1 MAALTLSPTLARRP
15 RPFVALQRRPLYPSR
30 ASGPQCASRSRLSC
44 RATSSPQQNVAASTA
59 KQAVELGLE
68 AFEAGDTDAALTL
81 FQKALSLQPDADE
94 ARAAAYNSACAHTR
108 LRQWEPAVEAIKLA
122 VNTHGLKLSVALN
135 DADLEPLR
143 ERREWLAALAELR
156 GGINEQQLVQLRSEA
171 KAPFRLTRII
181 FVGGL
186 AVGAALGLFII
197 TARLLAAV
205 QGGEGAPD
213 LQETL
218 QNFGINAA
226 ALAVLSFF
234 VLRDV
239 SSQNKDQQVITREEA
254 LGKLQISLGSDR
266 VIPLAAFRGTTR
278 PVIIAGSRGQIS
290 RALAAAEPCR
300 EALRERGISVV
311 PIQLSAEDVSEKLRQ
326 LKAEF
331 GGAAAAPASKGFG
344 GAASG
349 SSKAAPEAAAVPAAA
364 SGLTSKDRRWQL
376 KPHNDAEWQQ
386 WLLEQKQASGINA
399 DTIYVQ
405 VQLDGTVRAS
415 GAGMPPWTQ
424 FLDDIPEL
432 GDIRTKV
439 TDGIGR

>member
-1 MAALTLSPTLARRP
+1 MEASECGLKCA
-15 RPFVALQRRPLYPSR
+15 YPSLP
-30 ASGPQCASRSRLSC
+30 AS
-44 RATSSPQQNVAASTA
+44 
-59 KQAVELGLE
+59 
-68 AFEAGDTDAALTL
+68 
-81 FQKALSLQPDADE
+81 
-94 ARAAAYNSACAHTR
+94 
-108 LRQWEPAVEAIKLA
+108 
-122 VNTHGLKLSVALN
+122 
-135 DADLEPLR
+135 
-143 ERREWLAALAELR
+143 
-156 GGINEQQLVQLRSEA
+156 
-171 KAPFRLTRII
+171 
-181 FVGGL
+181 
-186 AVGAALGLFII
+186 
-197 TARLLAAV
+197 
-205 QGGEGAPD
+205 
-213 LQETL
+213 
-218 QNFGINAA
+218 
-226 ALAVLSFF
+226 
-234 VLRDV
+234 
-239 SSQNKDQQVITREEA
+239 
-254 LGKLQISLGSDR
+254 QISLGSDR

-311 PIQLSAEDVSEKLRQ
+311 PIQLSAEDVGEKLRQ

-364 SGLTSKDRRWQL
+364 SGLTSKVRWGVSPSALESGADRAWSEVPGARCPPLLCVCAEALKAVCGSVHIETVPHLHPLWPLLPTLHFCLQDRRWQL

-399 DTIYVQ
+399 DTIYVQVRALHWGGWQAFAHLLCCTCVWQQKPKRILFCGSQPPRSSQTRPLVASNLPNLPPPVSQPFQPRCTVQ